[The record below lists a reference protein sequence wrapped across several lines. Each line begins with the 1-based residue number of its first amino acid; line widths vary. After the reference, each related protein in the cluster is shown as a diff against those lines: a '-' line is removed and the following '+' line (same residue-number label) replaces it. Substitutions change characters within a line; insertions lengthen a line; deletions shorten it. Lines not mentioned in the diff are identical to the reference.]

1 MNKNKVIRSQQLR
14 FMVYTLIAFTLLFG
28 IFGTIIFSQIKTTLY
43 AKTDN
48 DLNNYK
54 MMIETDG
61 KGEGNGAGPDK
72 DPFAD
77 KTGFPPPPDKGGR
90 PVFNP
95 RVIPI
100 LWDKDGKI
108 VNIQQIGFINYE
120 NYFSDMKFDPSTV
133 GAISNVKVS
142 GSYHFRTISVP
153 HPSQAGAYIQLMVNV
168 DSEQNLIDNFK
179 QIIII
184 CSVIFILLSIS
195 ASFILSRKM
204 MKPIIRSWD
213 KQVEFVENASH
224 ELRTPLTIIQNK
236 LELMQT
242 TPEKRIV
249 DTFENIAL
257 SLSETRRLSRLTTD
271 LLTLARADSTET
283 QLEKQSIDL
292 DEFVHKVCSPY
303 AEIAEL
309 SEKHMWLRL
318 HSKTRI
324 EADPARLHQL
334 LVILLD
340 NALKYTG
347 KHDSI
352 GISTSVKENK
362 AYIEVSDTGIGISE
376 EGLSR
381 IFDRFYREDQARSRE
396 TGGSGLGLSIA
407 QWIVDS
413 HHGTIQALHNQPKG
427 MIFRIRLPK

>member
-28 IFGTIIFSQIKTTLY
+28 IFGTIIFGQIKTTLY
-43 AKTDN
+43 AKTDH
-48 DLNNYK
+48 DLNSYQT
-54 MMIETDG
+54 MIETG
-61 KGEGNGAGPDK
+61 GRGSLNGMNPGR
-72 DPFAD
+72 DPFSD
-77 KTGFPPPPDKGGR
+77 KNGFPPPPDISGR
-90 PVFNP
+90 LVFNP

-100 LWDKDGKI
+100 QWNKEGKI
-108 VNIQQIGFINYE
+108 VNIQQIGYINYE
-120 NYFSDMKFDPSTV
+120 NYFSGMTFDPATV
-133 GAISNVKVS
+133 GSISNVKVS
-142 GSYHFRTISVP
+142 GTYHFRTISIP

-179 QIIII
+179 RIIIL
-184 CSVIFILLSIS
+184 CSVVFILLSIT

-204 MKPIIRSWD
+204 MKPIIRSWE

-236 LELMQT
+236 LELLQT

-292 DEFVHKVCSPY
+292 DAFVHKVCSPY
-303 AEIAEL
+303 VEIAEL
-309 SEKHMWLRL
+309 SDKHMWLKL
-318 HSKTRI
+318 HSETRLA
-324 EADPARLHQL
+324 ADPARLHQL

-347 KHDSI
+347 EHDSI
-352 GISTSVKENK
+352 GISTFMKENK
-362 AYIEVSDTGIGISE
+362 VFIEVNDTGIGISE
-376 EGLSR
+376 EGLTR
-381 IFDRFYREDQARSRE
+381 IFDRFYREDRARSRE
-396 TGGSGLGLSIA
+396 SGGSGLGLSIA

-427 MIFRIRLPK
+427 MIVRIRLPK

>member
-14 FMVYTLIAFTLLFG
+14 FMVYTLIAFTILFG
-28 IFGTIIFSQIKTTLY
+28 IFGTIIFGQIKTTLY
-43 AKTDN
+43 AKTDT
-48 DLNNYK
+48 DLNSYK
-54 MMIETDG
+54 MMIESGGRGTN
-61 KGEGNGAGPDK
+61 NGTSPDK
-72 DPFAD
+72 DPIAD
-77 KTGFPPPPDKGGR
+77 KNGFPPPIKNGR
-90 PVFNP
+90 PEFNP
-95 RVIPI
+95 RVTPI
-100 LWDKDGKI
+100 QWSKEGKI
-108 VNIQQIGFINYE
+108 MNIHQIGFNE
-120 NYFSDMKFDPSTV
+120 SLFSDLKFDPSTIGV
-133 GAISNVKVS
+133 ITNIKVHNIFH
-142 GSYHFRTISVP
+142 YRTISIP
-153 HPSQAGAYIQLMVNV
+153 HPTQTGTYVQLMVNV

-179 QIIII
+179 RIIII
-184 CSVIFILLSIS
+184 CSIIFILLSIT

-236 LELMQT
+236 LELLQT
-242 TPEKRIV
+242 TPEKRII

-283 QLEKQSIDL
+283 QLEKQTIDL
-292 DEFVHKVCSPY
+292 DEFIHKVCSPY

-309 SEKHMWLRL
+309 SEKHMWLKL
-318 HSKTRI
+318 HSKIRL

-347 KHDSI
+347 EHDSI
-352 GISTSVKENK
+352 GISTFVKENK
-362 AYIEVSDTGIGISE
+362 VFIEVSDTGIGISE
-376 EGLSR
+376 AGLSR

-396 TGGSGLGLSIA
+396 SGGSGLGLSIA

-427 MIFRIRLPK
+427 IIFRIRLPK

>member
-43 AKTDN
+43 AKTDT
-48 DLNNYK
+48 DLNGYK
-54 MMIETDG
+54 MMIESG
-61 KGEGNGAGPDK
+61 GRGAENGTVPDK
-72 DPFAD
+72 NPFTD
-77 KTGFPPPPDKGGR
+77 KNGFPPPEKGGR
-90 PVFNP
+90 PGFNP

-100 LWDKDGKI
+100 QWNKSGEI
-108 VNIQQIGFINYE
+108 INIQQIGFINYE
-120 NYFSDMKFDPSTV
+120 NYFSSLKFDPSTV
-133 GAISNVKVS
+133 GVISNMNIN
-142 GSYHFRTISVP
+142 GTYHFRTISVP
-153 HPSQAGAYIQLMVNV
+153 HPSETGSYIQLMVNV

-179 QIIII
+179 RIIII
-184 CSVIFILLSIS
+184 CSIIFILLSIS

-242 TPEKRIV
+242 TPEKRIM

-283 QLEKQSIDL
+283 QLEKQTIDL

-309 SEKHMWLRL
+309 SEKHMWLKL
-318 HSKTRI
+318 HSKIRL

-347 KHDSI
+347 EHDSI
-352 GISTSVKENK
+352 GISTYVKENK
-362 AYIEVSDTGIGISE
+362 VYIEVSDTGIGISE

-396 TGGSGLGLSIA
+396 SGGSGLGLSIA

-413 HHGTIQALHNQPKG
+413 HHGSIQALHNQPKG